1 MAIDKGLYQAPQGL
15 EATPEAEPLEI
26 EIVDPEAVRIKQGDM
41 EIDIEP
47 EGDSEFSKNLAE
59 DMDEQDLMTLSSDL
73 VGLFTTDVD
82 ARKDWADTYVQ
93 GLKLLGLK
101 YEETTEPWAGACGV
115 FHPMLS
121 EAVVRF
127 QSEAIM
133 ETFPSSGPVKTQII
147 GKETNAKKEAS
158 IRVSEDMNYKLMDEM
173 TEYRPEHEKLL
184 WNLPLA
190 GSAFKKVYYD
200 PSLERQVAMFIPAED
215 FVVPYGASNLDTA
228 ERMTHVMRKTKND
241 VKKLMVAGFYRDVD
255 LGEPMAVLD
264 DIEKRKAEEQ
274 GFSATNDNR
283 FRILEMHV
291 DYDLPGFEDERDG
304 EPTGVALPYVI
315 TIEKSTG
322 KVLAIRRNWLEDDTL
337 KSKRIHFVH
346 YQYVPGF
353 GFYGYGLI
361 HLIGGYARS
370 ATTMLRQLID
380 AGTLSNLPGGL
391 KSRGL
396 RVKGDDTPISPGEFR
411 DVDVPSGTIK
421 DNVMLLPYK
430 EPSQTL
436 SQLFNQIVTEGRNF
450 VSAGDLQV
458 SDMGGN
464 APVGTTLAILE
475 RTLKV
480 MSAIQARLHYSM
492 KQEFKLLK
500 HIIADYTPENYDY
513 EPEEGQASAKRADY
527 EDIEVIPVSDPNAST
542 MAQKIVQW
550 QAVMQ
555 LAQQA
560 PQLYN
565 LPFLHRQM
573 VETLGIKNASKLIP
587 MSDDQKPADPVTE
600 NQNILMM
607 KPVKAFSYQDHQSHI
622 AVHQAAMQDP
632 KIMALLQNN
641 PQAQQL
647 QASMMAHINEHAG
660 FLYRQEIEKQL
671 GMALPKQHMN
681 DMNEEED
688 VNMSPEVE
696 YAMSQKL
703 AQAAQQLLQQN
714 KQQAQQQQA
723 QQQAQDPII
732 QMQMQELQLKAQ
744 EQQRKATKDQTD
756 AQLKMKQLEIEAQ
769 RIQSQQKTAAL
780 QVTANTAVQA
790 EKLKHQQRVD
800 GGKMALDAIN
810 KDRQHKHDIG
820 IKAVEGKNK
829 QDLAMQQHLQ
839 NKDAT
844 EQQHR
849 QSLEQQRVATQN
861 SKKETR

>member
-1 MAIDKGLYQAPQGL
+1 MAMDKGLYQAPQGL
-15 EATPEAEPLEI
+15 AATPEMEPLEI
-26 EIVDPEAVRIKQGDM
+26 EIVDPEAVSIKAGDM

-47 EGDSEFSKNLAE
+47 EGDPEFSKNLAE
-59 DMDEQDLMTLSSDL
+59 DMNEQELNTLGSDL
-73 VGLFTTDVD
+73 IGLFESDQNG
-82 ARKDWADTYVQ
+82 RKDWADTYVQ

-147 GKETNAKKEAS
+147 GKETTAKKEAS

-283 FRILEMHV
+283 FRILEIHV
-291 DYDLPGFEDERDG
+291 DYDLPGYEDEKDG

-436 SQLFNQIVTEGRNF
+436 SQLFQNVVTEGRNF

-500 HIIADYTPENYDY
+500 HIIADYTPEEYDY
-513 EPEEGQASAKRADY
+513 EPEEGEASAKKADY
-527 EDIEVIPVSDPNAST
+527 DDVEVIPVSDPNAST

-573 VETLGIKNASKLIP
+573 VETLGIKNAAKLIP
-587 MSDDQKPADPVTE
+587 MADDQKPADPVTE
-600 NQNILMM
+600 NQNILIM
-607 KPVKAFSYQDHQSHI
+607 KPVKAFSYQDHKSHI
-622 AVHQAAMQDP
+622 AVHQAAIQDP
-632 KIMALLQNN
+632 MIIGLLQNN

-660 FLYRQEIEKQL
+660 FLYRSEIEKQM

-681 DMNEEED
+681 DMNAEED
-688 VNMSPEVE
+688 ENMSPENVRHI
-696 YAMSQKL
+696 SSFVCKPKNVKVR
-703 AQAAQQLLQQN
+703 QN
-714 KQQAQQQQA
+714 HPRVNLRQNQTSEGVKQILSVV
-723 QQQAQDPII
+723 P
-732 QMQMQELQLKAQ
+732 QEC
-744 EQQRKATKDQTD
+744 
-756 AQLKMKQLEIEAQ
+756 
-769 RIQSQQKTAAL
+769 
-780 QVTANTAVQA
+780 
-790 EKLKHQQRVD
+790 
-800 GGKMALDAIN
+800 
-810 KDRQHKHDIG
+810 
-820 IKAVEGKNK
+820 
-829 QDLAMQQHLQ
+829 
-839 NKDAT
+839 
-844 EQQHR
+844 
-849 QSLEQQRVATQN
+849 
-861 SKKETR
+861 

>member
-1 MAIDKGLYQAPQGL
+1 MAIDKSVYQAPQGL
-15 EATPEAEPLEI
+15 SQDNAGPIEI
-26 EIVDPEAVRIKQGDM
+26 EIVDPEAVSISAGDM

-59 DMDEQDLMTLSSDL
+59 EMSEQELMTLSSDL
-73 VGLFTTDVD
+73 IGLVTADVD
-82 ARKDWADTYVQ
+82 ARKDWADTYIQ

-133 ETFPSSGPVKTQII
+133 ETFPATGPVKTQII
-147 GKETNAKKEAS
+147 GKETVKKKEAS

-200 PSLERQVAMFIPAED
+200 PSLGRQISMFIPAED
-215 FVVPYGASNLDTA
+215 FVVPYGASSLDTA
-228 ERMTHVMRKTKND
+228 ERMTHIMRKTKND
-241 VKKLMVAGFYRDVD
+241 IKKLMVAGFYRDVD

-274 GFSATNDNR
+274 GFSATNDDR
-283 FRILEMHV
+283 FRVLEIHV
-291 DYDLPGFEDERDG
+291 DYDLPGFEDEKDG
-304 EPTGVALPYVI
+304 EMTGVALPYII
-315 TIEKSTG
+315 TIEKNTG
-322 KVLAIRRNWLEDDTL
+322 KVLAVRRNWLEDDIL

-421 DNVMLLPYK
+421 DNIMLLPYK

-450 VSAGDLQV
+450 ISAGDLQV

-500 HIIADYTPENYDY
+500 HIIADYTPESYDY
-513 EPEEGQASAKRADY
+513 EPEEGKASAKKADY
-527 EDIEVIPVSDPNAST
+527 DDVEVIPVSDPNAST

-555 LAQQA
+555 LAQQS

-587 MSDDQKPADPVTE
+587 MADDQKPADPVTE
-600 NQNILMM
+600 NQNILIM
-607 KPVKAFSYQDHQSHI
+607 KPVKAFQYQDHESHI

-641 PQAQQL
+641 PQAPQL

-660 FLYRQEIEKQL
+660 FLYRQEIEKQM
-671 GMALPKQHMN
+671 GMALPKQNMN
-681 DMNEEED
+681 DMDEEED
-688 VNMSPEVE
+688 TNMTPEVE
-696 YAMSQKL
+696 YALSQKL
-703 AQAAQQLLQQN
+703 AQAANQLLQQN
-714 KQQAQQQQA
+714 KQQAAQQQA

-732 QMQMQELQLKAQ
+732 QMQQQELQLKAQ

-756 AQLKMKQLEIEAQ
+756 AQLKLKQLDIEEK
-769 RIQSQQKTAAL
+769 RIQSQQRVAGMNTMAQAAI
-780 QVTANTAVQA
+780 AKD
-790 EKLKHQQRVD
+790 KLKHQQLVD
-800 GGKMALDAIN
+800 GGKLTLDMIN
-810 KDRQHKHDIG
+810 KGKQREHELG
-820 IKAVEGKNK
+820 IKTVEGKNK
-829 QDLAMQQHLQ
+829 RDLAMQQHLE
-839 NKDAT
+839 NKDAA

-849 QSLEQQRVATQN
+849 QSMEQQHLATKQA
-861 SKKETR
+861 KKETE

>member
-15 EATPEAEPLEI
+15 AATPEMEPIDI
-26 EIVDPEAVRIKQGDM
+26 EIVDPEAVHIGIGDM

-47 EGDSEFSKNLAE
+47 EGDPEFSKNLAE
-59 DMDEQDLMTLSSDL
+59 DMSEQDLMTLGSDL
-73 VGLFTTDVD
+73 IGLFETDLNG
-82 ARKDWADTYVQ
+82 RKDWADTYVQ

-147 GKETNAKKEAS
+147 GKETTAKKESS
-158 IRVSEDMNYKLMDEM
+158 IRVSEDMNYKLTDEM

-283 FRILEMHV
+283 YRILEIHV

-322 KVLAIRRNWLEDDTL
+322 KVLAIRRNWLEEDTL

-500 HIIADYTPENYDY
+500 HIIADYTPEEYDY
-513 EPEEGQASAKRADY
+513 EPEEGQASAKKADY
-527 EDIEVIPVSDPNAST
+527 DDVEVIPVSDPNAST

-573 VETLGIKNASKLIP
+573 VETLGIKNAAKLIP
-587 MSDDQKPADPVTE
+587 MADDQKPADPVTE

-607 KPVKAFSYQDHQSHI
+607 KPVKAFIYQDHKSHI

-632 KIMALLQNN
+632 MIIGLLQNN
-641 PQAQQL
+641 PQAPQL

-660 FLYRQEIEKQL
+660 FLYRQEIEKQM
-671 GMALPKQHMN
+671 GIALPKQHMN

-688 VNMSPEVE
+688 ENMSPEVE
-696 YAMSQKL
+696 YQMSQQI

-714 KQQAQQQQA
+714 KQMAAQQQA

-744 EQQRKATKDQTD
+744 EQQRKTTKDQTD
-756 AQLKMKQLEIEAQ
+756 AQLKLKQLEIEAQ
-769 RIQSQQKTAAL
+769 RIQSQQRVAAG
-780 QVTANTAVQA
+780 QMIAQGTMNK
-790 EKLKHQQRVD
+790 EKLKSQQIQTA
-800 GGKMALDAIN
+800 GKIMADM
-810 KDRQHKHDIG
+810 
-820 IKAVEGKNK
+820 VGK
-829 QDLAMQQHLQ
+829 
-839 NKDAT
+839 
-844 EQQHR
+844 EQQQKHGVANKALAHISQR
-849 QSLEQQRVATQN
+849 EIAEQQAGHQMDYAEKQASLQPKITP
-861 SKKETR
+861 KKEAK

>member
-1 MAIDKGLYQAPQGL
+1 MAIEKSIYQAPQGL
-15 EATPEAEPLEI
+15 SQLNEEPIEI
-26 EIVDPEAVRIKQGDM
+26 EIVDPEAISISAGDM

-59 DMDEQDLMTLSSDL
+59 DMSEQELMTISSDL
-73 VGLFTTDVD
+73 VALFDSD
-82 ARKDWADTYVQ
+82 NNSRKDWADTYIQ

-133 ETFPSSGPVKTQII
+133 ETFPASGPVKTQII
-147 GKETNAKKEAS
+147 GKETVKKKEAS
-158 IRVSEDMNYKLMDEM
+158 IRVSEDMNYKRMDEM

-200 PSLERQVAMFIPAED
+200 PSLGRQVSMFIPAED

-228 ERMTHVMRKTKND
+228 ERMTHIMRKTKND
-241 VKKLMVAGFYRDVD
+241 IKKLVASGFYRDVA

-264 DIEKRKAEEQ
+264 DIEKNKAEEQ
-274 GFSATNDNR
+274 GFSAINDDR
-283 FRILEMHV
+283 YRVLEMHV
-291 DYDLPGFEDERDG
+291 DYDLQGYEDKMDG
-304 EPTGVALPYVI
+304 EETGIALPYII

-391 KSRGL
+391 KSKGL

-480 MSAIQARLHYSM
+480 MSAIQARLHYAM

-500 HIIADYTPENYDY
+500 HIIADYTPESYDY
-513 EPEEGQASAKRADY
+513 EPEEGKASAKKADY
-527 EDIEVIPVSDPNAST
+527 DDVEVIPVSDPNAST

-573 VETLGIKNASKLIP
+573 VETLGIKNAAKLIP
-587 MSDDQKPADPVTE
+587 MADDQKPADPVTE
-600 NQNILMM
+600 NQNILIM
-607 KPVKAFSYQDHQSHI
+607 KPVKAFQYQDHESHI

-632 KIMALLQNN
+632 KIMALLQSN
-641 PQAQQL
+641 PQAPQL
-647 QASMMAHINEHAG
+647 QAIMMAHINEHAG
-660 FLYRQEIEKQL
+660 FLYRQEIEKQM
-671 GMALPKQHMN
+671 GMALPPQKMN

-688 VNMSPEVE
+688 VNMTPEVE
-696 YAMSQKL
+696 YALSQKL
-703 AQAAQQLLQQN
+703 AQAANQLLQQN
-714 KQQAQQQQA
+714 KQQAAQQQA

-732 QMQMQELQLKAQ
+732 QMQQQELQIKAQ
-744 EQQRKATKDQTD
+744 DQKRKVQKDQAD
-756 AQLKMKQLEIEAQ
+756 AQLKMKQLDIEAKRIESQQ
-769 RIQSQQKTAAL
+769 RIAAGQMLAKGTMDKQKLKSQQ
-780 QVTANTAVQA
+780 VQA
-790 EKLKHQQRVD
+790 AGKIMADMVGKEQQNTYNIAN
-800 GGKMALDAIN
+800 KALDHMSKREIAAQQAGHQEDLI
-810 KDRQHKHDIG
+810 
-820 IKAVEGKNK
+820 AK
-829 QDLAMQQHLQ
+829 QASAQP
-839 NKDAT
+839 
-844 EQQHR
+844 
-849 QSLEQQRVATQN
+849 
-861 SKKETR
+861 KKETK

>member
-15 EATPEAEPLEI
+15 EATPEMEPIEI
-26 EIVDPEAVRIKQGDM
+26 EIVDPEAVHISAGDM

-47 EGDSEFSKNLAE
+47 EGDSDFSKNLAE
-59 DMDEQDLMTLSSDL
+59 DMDEQELNTLSSEL
-73 VGLFTTDVD
+73 IGLFETDVNG
-82 ARKDWADTYVQ
+82 RKDWADTYVQ

-133 ETFPSSGPVKTQII
+133 ETFPSSGPVKTQIL
-147 GKETNAKKEAS
+147 GKETTAKKEAS
-158 IRVSEDMNYKLMDEM
+158 VRVSEDMNNKLMNEM

-291 DYDLPGFEDERDG
+291 DYDLPGYEDED
-304 EPTGVALPYVI
+304 GVALPYVI

-322 KVLAIRRNWLEDDTL
+322 KVLAIRRNWLEEDTL

-436 SQLFNQIVTEGRNF
+436 SQLFNQIVQEGRNF
-450 VSAGDLQV
+450 ISAGDLQV

-500 HIIADYTPENYDY
+500 HIIADYTPEDYDY
-513 EPEEGQASAKRADY
+513 EPEEGQASAKKADY

-573 VETLGIKNASKLIP
+573 VETLGIKNAAKLIP

-632 KIMALLQNN
+632 MIIGLLQNN
-641 PQAQQL
+641 PQAPQL

-660 FLYRQEIEKQL
+660 FLYRQEIEKQM

-688 VNMSPEVE
+688 ENMSPEVE
-696 YAMSQKL
+696 YQLSQQL

-714 KQQAQQQQA
+714 KQQAAQQQA

-732 QMQMQELQLKAQ
+732 QMQMQELQIKQQ
-744 EQQRKATKDQTD
+744 EQQRKAQKDQTD
-756 AQLKMKQLEIEAQ
+756 AQIKMQQLQLEAERIKSQSRVAAGQLLAQ
-769 RIQSQQKTAAL
+769 GTMNK
-780 QVTANTAVQA
+780 
-790 EKLKHQQRVD
+790 EKLKSQQVQAA
-800 GGKMALDAIN
+800 GKIMADMVG
-810 KDRQHKHDIG
+810 KEQQHKHAIG
-820 IKAVEGKNK
+820 QKSLDHISK
-829 QDLAMQQHLQ
+829 QEIAERQAAAQPKIPSK
-839 NKDAT
+839 KDA
-844 EQQHR
+844 
-849 QSLEQQRVATQN
+849 
-861 SKKETR
+861 K

>member
-1 MAIDKGLYQAPQGL
+1 MAIEKSIYQAPQGL
-15 EATPEAEPLEI
+15 SQLNEEPIEI
-26 EIVDPEAVRIKQGDM
+26 EIVDPEAISISAGDM

-59 DMDEQDLMTLSSDL
+59 DMSEQELMTISSDL
-73 VGLFTTDVD
+73 VALFDSD
-82 ARKDWADTYVQ
+82 NNSRKDWADTYVQ

-133 ETFPSSGPVKTQII
+133 ETFPASGPVKTQII
-147 GKETNAKKEAS
+147 GKETVKKKEAS

-200 PSLERQVAMFIPAED
+200 TSLGRQVSMFIPAED

-228 ERMTHVMRKTKND
+228 ERMTHIMRKTKND
-241 VKKLMVAGFYRDVD
+241 IKKLVASGFYRDVA

-264 DIEKRKAEEQ
+264 DIEKNKAEEQ
-274 GFSATNDNR
+274 GFSAINDDR
-283 FRILEMHV
+283 YRVLEMHV
-291 DYDLPGFEDERDG
+291 DYDLPGYEDEVDG
-304 EPTGVALPYVI
+304 KETGIALPYII

-337 KSKRIHFVH
+337 MSKRIHFVH

-391 KSRGL
+391 KSKGL

-480 MSAIQARLHYSM
+480 MSAIQARLHYAM

-500 HIIADYTPENYDY
+500 HIIADYTPESYDY
-513 EPEEGQASAKRADY
+513 EPEEGKASAKKADY
-527 EDIEVIPVSDPNAST
+527 DDIEVIPVSDPNAST

-587 MSDDQKPADPVTE
+587 MADDQKPADPVTE
-600 NQNILMM
+600 NQNVLIM
-607 KPVKAFSYQDHQSHI
+607 KPVKAFQYQDHESHI

-632 KIMALLQNN
+632 KIIALLQNN
-641 PQAQQL
+641 PQAPQL
-647 QASMMAHINEHAG
+647 QAIMMAHINEHAG
-660 FLYRQEIEKQL
+660 FLYRQQIETQL
-671 GMALPKQHMN
+671 GEALPKQHMGS
-681 DMNEEED
+681 MNEEED
-688 VNMSPEVE
+688 TNMTPETE
-696 YAMSQKL
+696 YALSQKL
-703 AQAAQQLLQQN
+703 AQAANQLLQQN
-714 KQQAQQQQA
+714 KQQAAQQQA

-732 QMQMQELQLKAQ
+732 QMQQQELQIKAQ
-744 EQQRKATKDQTD
+744 DQQRKVQKDQTD
-756 AQLKMKQLEIEAQ
+756 AQLKMKQLEIEAKRIESQQ
-769 RIQSQQKTAAL
+769 RIAAGQMLAKGTMDKQKLKSQQ
-780 QVTANTAVQA
+780 VQA
-790 EKLKHQQRVD
+790 AGKIMADMAGKEQQNTHNIAN
-800 GGKMALDAIN
+800 KALDHMSKREIAAQQAGHQEDIAA
-810 KDRQHKHDIG
+810 RQTP
-820 IKAVEGKNK
+820 A
-829 QDLAMQQHLQ
+829 
-839 NKDAT
+839 
-844 EQQHR
+844 
-849 QSLEQQRVATQN
+849 
-861 SKKETR
+861 KKETK